1 MNQQYEIH
9 TTMEREDF
17 RNFLYLITFR
27 KNPSVLVAILLMS
40 VFLSFF
46 VSFFTGGFQLGNFL
60 IITFFMFL
68 VTSSTLCLRL
78 ESKVKKKYSIS
89 NEKNLKKDQ
98 TITLTDTSIEA
109 TNRSSDGST
118 IVSYEDFYEL
128 WETKQYLFFYFTKD
142 LCSLI
147 RKQDIAKENKD
158 ELFDFLRNKLGEKF
172 KELKDFK

>member
-27 KNPSVLVAILLMS
+27 KNTSVLVAILLMS
-40 VFLSFF
+40 LFLSFF
-46 VSFFTGGFQLGNFL
+46 VSFFTGGFQIGNFL

-68 VTSSTLCLRL
+68 VTSSALCLRL

-98 TITLTDTSIEA
+98 TVILTDTLIEA

-118 IVSYEDFYEL
+118 TVSYEQFHEL

-142 LCSLI
+142 LCSFI
-147 RKQDIAKENKD
+147 RKRDIAEENKD

-172 KELKDFK
+172 KELK